1 MHHFLSLFVPLVLI
15 LSLCHPPAFVQ
26 AEEAADDMTLPYA
39 DGEVIVTLDNTSGSA
54 LTIPGR
60 NTSDCEIEVEE
71 SWDFGDICISEV
83 HSDEMS
89 TEQLI
94 DTLEEEK
101 SVVSVEPNFV
111 RKKLSTNDSY
121 RPFQWYL
128 NGEGSFR
135 VNSSGI
141 QEKELPA
148 AANGSAPIVAVVDT
162 GIDYRHEDLRNHMWI
177 NPYSTLQGIYGY
189 DFADDDDDPMDEDE
203 DGHGTHCAG
212 TISAMRNNALGI
224 AGLSDA
230 RLMALKVFDENGEAK
245 DSDIISAFSY
255 LYKAQMLGANIAA
268 VNCSWGGGG
277 RTPAAERY

>member
-111 RKKLSTNDSY
+111 RK
-121 RPFQWYL
+121 
-128 NGEGSFR
+128 SFLPTILTAHF
-135 VNSSGI
+135 SGI
-141 QEKELPA
+141 
-148 AANGSAPIVAVVDT
+148 
-162 GIDYRHEDLRNHMWI
+162 
-177 NPYSTLQGIYGY
+177 
-189 DFADDDDDPMDEDE
+189 
-203 DGHGTHCAG
+203 
-212 TISAMRNNALGI
+212 
-224 AGLSDA
+224 
-230 RLMALKVFDENGEAK
+230 
-245 DSDIISAFSY
+245 
-255 LYKAQMLGANIAA
+255 
-268 VNCSWGGGG
+268 
-277 RTPAAERY
+277 